1 MKAALA
7 AILYRRRPVE
17 LLLLDEPGNH
27 LDLPSLKAL
36 QKMLEQFTGALMIA
50 SHDQVLLDALRLD
63 CSLRLEGP
71 SIKW

>member
-27 LDLPSLKAL
+27 LDLPSLQAL
-36 QKMLEQFTGALMIA
+36 ERMLVKFTGALIIA
-50 SHDQVLLDALRLD
+50 SHDQVLLDALELD
-63 CSLRLEGP
+63 RYLHLAQP
-71 SIKW
+71 HAK